1 MAFNANMNQE
11 IIRAKS
17 IIAGLKLHNETAHQL
32 THTIRNL
39 LTETFLL
46 EKIHRIQ
53 TTLRDQSSA
62 GRNLNNAVFAVNM
75 AEEEPPKPPPNEDE
89 PHPPIKEPP
98 TKDPP
103 IKEPP
108 PKND

>member
-1 MAFNANMNQE
+1 MEHAGAEYMGMLFVSDL
-11 IIRAKS
+11 RA
-17 IIAGLKLHNETAHQL
+17 E
-32 THTIRNL
+32 
-39 LTETFLL
+39 
-46 EKIHRIQ
+46 
-53 TTLRDQSSA
+53 SSA
-62 GRNLNNAVFAVNM
+62 GRKLNNAVFAFNM
-75 AEEEPPKPPPNEDE
+75 TEEEPPKPPPNEDE

>member
-1 MAFNANMNQE
+1 LKFN
-11 IIRAKS
+11 
-17 IIAGLKLHNETAHQL
+17 NETGHQL
-32 THTIRNL
+32 KHTTGNL
-39 LTETFLL
+39 LTVQRFLL
-46 EKIHRIQ
+46 EQIHRTQ
-53 TTLRDQSSA
+53 TTLRAESSA
-62 GRNLNNAVFAVNM
+62 GRKLNNAVFAVNTT
-75 AEEEPPKPPPNEDE
+75 EEEPPKPPPNEDE

>member
-1 MAFNANMNQE
+1 MNQE

-17 IIAGLKLHNETAHQL
+17 IIAELKFNNEIVRQL
-32 THTIRNL
+32 
-39 LTETFLL
+39 
-46 EKIHRIQ
+46 KV
-53 TTLRDQSSA
+53 
-62 GRNLNNAVFAVNM
+62 GRKFNNAVFAVSM
-75 AEEEPPKPPPNEDE
+75 MEEEPPKPPPNEDE
-89 PHPPIKEPP
+89 PNPPIEEPP